1 MPPPRV
7 LVYTKP
13 GCHLCDDMLD
23 LLRSALRHRGV
34 SVAERNIAL
43 DLDDFERYKHD
54 IPVLVIDGR
63 EVARHRIGEA
73 ALLAALDAAGLRRT
87 EP

>member
-23 LLRSALRHRGV
+23 LLRSALRTRGV
-34 SVAERNIAL
+34 SVTERNIAL
-43 DLDDFERYKHD
+43 DLDNFERQTRSGARHRR
-54 IPVLVIDGR
+54 R
-63 EVARHRIGEA
+63 EVARHRIGEQRCW
-73 ALLAALDAAGLRRT
+73 ALDAAGSA
-87 EP
+87 

>member
-23 LLRSALRHRGV
+23 LLRSALRHCGV
-34 SVAERNIAL
+34 SVTERNIAL

-87 EP
+87 EA